1 MGRRILSLF
10 AVLTL
15 ALGTAPAALAAAE
28 PTLVCEFLRDIEIPV
43 LTLEDLDGSDI
54 YGVQL

>member
-1 MGRRILSLF
+1 MGKRILSLF

-28 PTLVCEFLRDIEIPV
+28 PTLEIGRAHV
-43 LTLEDLDGSDI
+43 
-54 YGVQL
+54 